1 MTLEFWACLEYFCS
15 DAPTA
20 MYIMLPSVV
29 LSFSSLVC
37 SRLSKNQT
45 IRWAPFLPILTGQ
58 KGLVNIVTLFQV
70 TKVKNTTTISLQVF
84 VLVQAAGIFFSDVI
98 LLSKYQSNPMKLF
111 HWNIDSRQLGI
122 FFHVIWNSAVSH
134 LINWFFT
141 STVYL
146 QFDFR
151 QLMKGCLKLQQ

>member
-1 MTLEFWACLEYFCS
+1 MGLPGIFLFRRPSLLCILCS
-15 DAPTA
+15 
-20 MYIMLPSVV
+20 LV
-29 LSFSSLVC
+29 LSCHST
-37 SRLSKNQT
+37 LSCVYVVVSPKIKQSGGLL
-45 IRWAPFLPILTGQ
+45 FLPILTGQ

-111 HWNIDSRQLGI
+111 HWNIDFRQLGI

>member
-1 MTLEFWACLEYFCS
+1 
-15 DAPTA
+15 

-111 HWNIDSRQLGI
+111 H
-122 FFHVIWNSAVSH
+122 
-134 LINWFFT
+134 
-141 STVYL
+141 
-146 QFDFR
+146 
-151 QLMKGCLKLQQ
+151 